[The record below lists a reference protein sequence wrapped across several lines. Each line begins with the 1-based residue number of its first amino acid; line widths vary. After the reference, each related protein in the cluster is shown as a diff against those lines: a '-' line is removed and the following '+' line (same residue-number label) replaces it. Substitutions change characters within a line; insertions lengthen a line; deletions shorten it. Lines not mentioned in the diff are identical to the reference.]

1 VAKYR
6 DYSYEQS
13 RLLPVS
19 LINQIQPGTI
29 EYTINYL
36 VDHEIDL
43 SVFDEQYKNDETGA
57 PAIDPAILLK
67 IILFAYSR
75 GIISS
80 RRIARACEEN
90 VVFMALAA
98 DNRPHFTT
106 IVDFISSTGDKIVS
120 VFRDILAVCYT
131 EGLIGKQTFAVDG
144 CKISSNC
151 AKEWSGT
158 KQELRKKAERIEQ
171 SVKLL
176 IKRHRQEDKGKK
188 DPDKK
193 EKEKRA
199 VKNLKGQGEEDS
211 RVAGGKRREDRFAGK
226 TGQEQYHG

>member
-1 VAKYR
+1 MAKYR

-19 LINQIQPGTI
+19 LKNQIQPGTI

-43 SVFDEQYKNDETGA
+43 SVFDEQYKNDKTGA

-80 RRIARACEEN
+80 RRIAQACEEN

-98 DNRPHFTT
+98 IPNHS
-106 IVDFISSTGDKIVS
+106 IMSSTG
-120 VFRDILAVCYT
+120 
-131 EGLIGKQTFAVDG
+131 
-144 CKISSNC
+144 IS
-151 AKEWSGT
+151 T
-158 KQELRKKAERIEQ
+158 
-171 SVKLL
+171 
-176 IKRHRQEDKGKK
+176 
-188 DPDKK
+188 
-193 EKEKRA
+193 
-199 VKNLKGQGEEDS
+199 
-211 RVAGGKRREDRFAGK
+211 RED
-226 TGQEQYHG
+226 Q